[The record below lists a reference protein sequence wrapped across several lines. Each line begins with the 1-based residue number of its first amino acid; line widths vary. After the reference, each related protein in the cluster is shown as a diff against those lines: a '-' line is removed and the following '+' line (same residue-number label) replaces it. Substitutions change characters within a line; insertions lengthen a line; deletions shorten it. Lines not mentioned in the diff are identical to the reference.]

1 MSRLW
6 ERINLKMDVKSLI
19 KKVFNST
26 CIIFTVIT
34 AVYML
39 ILQIMNIT
47 KISASVEAYRVLL
60 FFIFAL
66 LLSCANMILS
76 IEKIHTA
83 ARYMFHYFICV
94 LGFWLCFCLPN
105 KMRAATVFVGIVFF
119 TIGYAIVMPIIAT
132 FKRRLKKSK
141 TASQKNEM
149 PISKVSKSSKNSKKK
164 K

>member
-6 ERINLKMDVKSLI
+6 ERINLKRDI
-19 KKVFNST
+19 KKIIKRTFNST

-39 ILQIMNIT
+39 ILQIINMT
-47 KISASVEAYRVLL
+47 KLSASVEAYRVLL

-66 LLSCANMILS
+66 LLSCANTILTIDKLHS
-76 IEKIHTA
+76 A
-83 ARYMFHYFICV
+83 ARYMFHYLICV

-105 KMRAATVFVGIVFF
+105 KMRMATVFVGIVFF

-132 FKRRLKKSK
+132 FKRRLAKSK
-141 TASQKNEM
+141 AAPQKHEKHVQN
-149 PISKVSKSSKNSKKK
+149 NNKKK
-164 K
+164 KK